1 MTTKRLP
8 VTRIQLGSV
17 SPAVLVC
24 GDPGRA
30 AKMATYLEQVEL
42 LSDHREYHLYRGAY
56 DGRDVSV
63 CSHGVGAPS
72 AAVAFEE
79 LIAAGARR
87 LIRVGT
93 CGSLQPTIDS
103 GHLIVVTAAVQ
114 RSGYGRETVP
124 EGYPAVASLALT
136 QALLQSA
143 AETNHPYHSGIVLTR
158 DNFYAGV
165 ATPYTPDYQVMS
177 QAKVLAVEM
186 ECAALFI
193 VGALRDVETA
203 AILAVDGNVL
213 DTHESMATYNPH
225 QDIVTAAI
233 EVEIKIALRALQRLE
248 IGD

>member
-1 MTTKRLP
+1 MTGNRLP
-8 VTRIQLGSV
+8 ITRIPAGSV

-30 AKMATYLEQVEL
+30 AKVATYLEQGEL
-42 LSDHREYHLYRGAY
+42 LSDHREYRLYRGAY
-56 DGRDVSV
+56 NGMDVSV
-63 CSHGVGAPS
+63 CSHGIGAPG
-72 AAVAFEE
+72 AAIAFEE
-79 LIAAGARR
+79 LIAAGGRQ

-103 GHLIVVTAAVQ
+103 GHLVVATAAVQ
-114 RSGYGRETVP
+114 RCGYGRETVP
-124 EGYPAVASLALT
+124 EGYPAVAGLALT

-143 AETNHPYHSGIVLTR
+143 AEAGHPCHSGIVLTR

-177 QAKVLAVEM
+177 KANVLAVEM

-193 VGALRDVETA
+193 VGALRNVETA

-213 DTHESMATYNPH
+213 NTAESMDTYDPH
-225 QDIVTAAI
+225 RDVVTTAVEI
-233 EVEIKIALRALQRLE
+233 EIKIALQTLKRLE